1 MKNIRSLLPL
11 AAAVLIIAAGCG
23 EAEVPESRKK
33 AAPNRQKIVWEKV
46 AIPEIPGK
54 LRIPE
59 EEKCSPEEIARRWYS
74 AVAGGDAQSAAAFV
88 SGAEAGSAALVRE
101 LAELKAESRRRN
113 RQLDI
118 EFAAF
123 TPAEINGR
131 RARLT
136 VVTDTGRRIVL
147 DFVRSDGGWKIAR
160 IADRTPAPAVSPVE
174 IARRWHFAI
183 MDGDE
188 DAANALSYGV
198 KQKKDN
204 LDAIRAVKT
213 LSDELKELRRA
224 TFSETARH
232 ATVLVYCGGN
242 SRRILLE
249 NIDGNWKVV
258 GTE

>member
-1 MKNIRSLLPL
+1 MKKFRSLLPL
-11 AAAVLIIAAGCG
+11 AAAVLIIVAGCEE
-23 EAEVPESRKK
+23 EAKMPESRKNV
-33 AAPNRQKIVWEKV
+33 APNRQNPVRVKV
-46 AIPEIPGK
+46 EIPEK

-59 EEKCSPEEIARRWYS
+59 EERYSPEEVARRWYS

-88 SGAEAGSAALVRE
+88 SGAEAASDALVRE
-101 LAELKAESRRRN
+101 LAELKAESRRRD
-113 RQLDI
+113 RQLDM

-123 TPAEINGR
+123 TPAEINGQ
-131 RARLT
+131 RAHLT
-136 VVTDTGRRIVL
+136 VVTDNGRRIVL
-147 DFVRSDGGWKIAR
+147 EFIRSDGRWKISR
-160 IADRTPAPAVSPVE
+160 IADRTPAPAVPPAE
-174 IARRWHFAI
+174 IARKWHFAI

-188 DAANALSYGV
+188 DAANALSYGA

-213 LSDELKELRRA
+213 LSGESEKLRSA

-242 SRRILLE
+242 TRRILLE
-249 NIDGNWKVV
+249 NIGGSWKVV